1 MLQLENVVKKFKK
14 VRAVDKLSFEIKP
27 GEIFAL
33 LGPNGAGKTTTVRM
47 IMQIIHPDEGSI
59 HFDSSL
65 MKGNKVDRTRIGYL
79 PEERGL
85 YQDTPILKTL
95 VYLASLRGTNPVAA
109 RKDAEEW
116 LKRLELFDRR
126 DEKISA
132 LSKGNQQKVQFI
144 ASILHRPG
152 FIIVDEPFSGF
163 DPINQELICELLLE
177 LRDNGTTI
185 LLSAHQMNLVE
196 RIADRIMLI
205 NQGRELVSGTL
216 SEIRKS
222 LISDQKLHVKFNEKV
237 ESGSFEN
244 IPQILRAE
252 KGENG
257 EWILF
262 RQEGAELNRL
272 LEELSKA
279 GSIHDIRTQDV
290 SLHEIFVHSFNANG
304 KNAS

>member
-59 HFDSSL
+59 RFDPSV
-65 MKGNKVDRTRIGYL
+65 MKENKVDRTRIGYL

-95 VYLASLRGTNPVAA
+95 VYLASLRGTAPDDA
-109 RKDAEEW
+109 RKEGEKW
-116 LKRLELFDRR
+116 LKRLELYDRR
-126 DEKISA
+126 DEKILA

-144 ASILHRPG
+144 ASILHKPA

-177 LRDNGTTI
+177 LREKGTTI

-205 NQGRELVSGTL
+205 NQGCELVSGTL

-222 LISDQKLHVKFNEKV
+222 LISDQKLHVKFNNEV

-252 KGENG
+252 KGDNG

-262 RQEGAELNRL
+262 RQEEAELNRL
-272 LEELSKA
+272 LEDLSKV

-290 SLHEIFVHSFNANG
+290 SLHEFFVHSFNSNG

>member
-47 IMQIIHPDEGSI
+47 IMQIIHPDDGSI
-59 HFDSSL
+59 RFDSSL
-65 MKGNKVDRTRIGYL
+65 MKGQNVNRARIGYL

-85 YQDTPILKTL
+85 YQDTSILKTL
-95 VYLASLRGTNPVAA
+95 VYLASLRGTNPDTA
-109 RKDAEEW
+109 RKDGEIW
-116 LKRLELFDRR
+116 LKRLELYDRR

-163 DPINQELICELLLE
+163 DPINQELICQFLLE

-222 LISDQKLHVKFNEKV
+222 LISDQKLHVKFNEEI
-237 ESGSFEN
+237 ESGSFDS

-262 RQEGAELNRL
+262 RKEEAELNQL

-290 SLHEIFVHSFNANG
+290 SLHEIFVHSFNSNG